1 MAIEDILNQDNIEK
15 LSEGFS
21 RYVVA
26 PAQSFGIAGFVFDV
40 EDETT
45 QESVNEITDHYIED
59 NSTVQDHVAV
69 RPEKLTLRGFVGEL
83 VTTPDDFLA
92 QTQRLIERLT
102 PIAGFSPELT
112 TGASIAK
119 NELASQNEVDFFT
132 AGNETA
138 DLYSTIKNFNPTAN
152 RQQRAYL
159 FFKSAKEQRIPLS
172 VQTPFEYLTN
182 MYIESVVATQSGG
195 TNDMS
200 TFEIT
205 LKQVRTVA
213 LQFEDFDFSNYQ
225 GRTGLQRESEDKKGK
240 AQGVERSLLLD
251 TLGKIF

>member
-92 QTQRLIERLT
+92 QTQRLVERLT
-102 PIAGFSPELT
+102 PIVGFSPELT
-112 TGASIAK
+112 SGMSTLKTS
-119 NELASQNEVDFFT
+119 LQQQNNVEFEKATTDTV
-132 AGNETA
+132 
-138 DLYSTIKNFNPTAN
+138 DLYSTVKNFNPTAN

-159 FFKSAKEQRIPLS
+159 FFKSAKEQRIPLN

-195 TNDMS
+195 SKDMS

-213 LQFEDFDFSNYQ
+213 LQFEDFDFKDYQ
-225 GRTGLQRESEDKKGK
+225 GRTSQQRESEDKKGK

-251 TLGKIF
+251 ALGKIF